1 MSDHVTYTLVGAVA
15 HIAIDDGKANA
26 LSHTIL
32 TALNEGLD
40 RAEREAKAV
49 VLSGR
54 PGRFCAGFDLSVMTA
69 GPDAVRALVREGAL
83 LMMRLY
89 ELPRPVVVAC
99 SGHALAAGAIMLMA
113 ADVRIGAQGAYKIG
127 LNEVGIGMPIPIFAA
142 ELARDR
148 LSRRHL
154 NAATALATIYDP
166 DGAVDAGYL
175 DTVVDPSALLDDAA
189 SRAETLAS
197 TLNLRAF
204 SATRT
209 TMRATVAR
217 HVRTT
222 LDDDIGAFFVDQP

>member
-1 MSDHVTYTLVGAVA
+1 MSEQVTYALVGAVA

-26 LSHTIL
+26 LSHAVL
-32 TALNEGLD
+32 LALNEGLD
-40 RAEREAKAV
+40 RAEHEAKAV

-69 GPDAVRALVREGAL
+69 GPDAVRALVREGGL

-89 ELPRPVVVAC
+89 EFPCPVVVAC

-113 ADVRIGAQGAYKIG
+113 ADVRIGVQGAFKIG
-127 LNEVGIGMPIPIFAA
+127 LNEVSIGMPVPIFAA

-154 NAATALATIYDP
+154 TAATALATIYDP

-175 DTVVDPSALLDDAA
+175 DTVVEPSTLLNEAIG
-189 SRAETLAS
+189 RADTLAS

-204 SATRT
+204 RATRT
-209 TMRATVAR
+209 TMRATVAA
-217 HVRTT
+217 HVRTS
-222 LDDDIGAFFVDQP
+222 LNDDIGAFFVDQP